1 MTDVRGRPFRW
12 AILGTGSVA
21 RKFVLDLRQLG
32 AEAEAHIVASRT
44 PANAQSFASSLGVA
58 HVAQS
63 YAEAASADVD
73 ALYIATPPAQH
84 EEHAMLG
91 IAAGKAVLVEKP
103 FARDAAAAERIMQ
116 AARAAGVFC
125 MEAMWTRF
133 QPLPGQIR
141 DRIAA
146 GDLGD
151 IRGFDGSF
159 MAANAPDPTSSLFD
173 PARGGGAL
181 MDRGVYP
188 LSLARYWLG
197 PVTDAHATA
206 RIGDTGVDED
216 CTLMLRHASGALST
230 LRASLRAGG
239 LDGAAIYGT
248 KATLR
253 IAGPAYRPTGAV
265 LYRTHVGPAV
275 TGPKGPRRLEGLRE
289 SAMGLRLSRGLA
301 ALRLRGERL
310 GAPFSGNGYHYQARA
325 VMQAVA
331 AGRTEDPRMSLAES
345 VEIMAMID
353 TARAGW
359 SGEGTS

>member
-1 MTDVRGRPFRW
+1 MSSLRGRPFRW

-21 RKFVLDLRQLG
+21 RKFALDLRLLG
-32 AEAEAHIVASRT
+32 AEAEAHIVVSRD
-44 PANAQSFASSLGVA
+44 PANARAFASSLGIA
-58 HVAQS
+58 HVAES
-63 YAEAASADVD
+63 YAEAAASDVD

-84 EEHAMLG
+84 EEHALLG
-91 IAAGKAVLVEKP
+91 IHAGKAVLVEKP
-103 FARDAAAAERIMQ
+103 FARDAAAAERIAD

-133 QPLPGQIR
+133 QPLPERIR

-146 GDLGD
+146 GDLGE
-151 IRGFDGSF
+151 IRGFDGAF

-197 PVTDAHATA
+197 PVTDISATA
-206 RIGDTGVDED
+206 RVGETGVDED
-216 CTLMLRHASGALST
+216 CTLMLRHESGALST
-230 LRASLRAGG
+230 LRASLRASGVE
-239 LDGAAIYGT
+239 GAAIYGT

-265 LYRTHVGPAV
+265 LYPTHVGPAG
-275 TGPKGPRRLEGLRE
+275 TGPKGPRRFEGLRE

-301 ALRLRGERL
+301 ALRRRGTRL
-310 GAPFSGNGYHYQARA
+310 GAPFSGNGYHYEAEA
-325 VMQAVA
+325 VMQGVA
-331 AGRTEDPRMSLAES
+331 AGRTEDPRMRLAES
-345 VEIMAMID
+345 VDIMAMID
-353 TARAGW
+353 RARAGW
-359 SGEGTS
+359 SGGGAA